1 MIKKLREPVNGLTHF
16 FAALVALVGLIA
28 LLIIGWGNTT
38 KMVSLAIYGISL
50 VLLFSA
56 SATYHM
62 VKARPKVELALR
74 KFDHAAIYLLIAGT
88 YTPICINLMDGFWR
102 WGLLAIVWGLAFSTV
117 LTLLVVPLLYRQFM
131 RPPSLER

>member
-88 YTPICINLMDGFWR
+88 YTPIHR
-102 WGLLAIVWGLAFSTV
+102 TRLALPRQKCYVMPLCRFSLHYVGIGAFKQLWVLA
-117 LTLLVVPLLYRQFM
+117 LYF
-131 RPPSLER
+131 